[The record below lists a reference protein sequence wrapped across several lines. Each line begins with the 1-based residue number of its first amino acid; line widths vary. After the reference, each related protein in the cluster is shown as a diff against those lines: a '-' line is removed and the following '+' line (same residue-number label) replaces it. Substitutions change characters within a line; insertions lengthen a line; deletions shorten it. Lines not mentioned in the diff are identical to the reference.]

1 LPFHIEFNL
10 QSAFIVFIRV
20 HPWLNGCAGSSDKD
34 RYTMPTR
41 SPRSPKKIEVLLTP
55 AELLPLRDR
64 DLSQTVCVVFDVL
77 RATSSIVTALANG
90 AEAIMPVEEISEAL
104 ALRKQNPGLLLAGE
118 RHGVRIEGKLSGGV
132 RFDFGNSPREFTPN
146 KVRGQRIV
154 TTTTNGTRALRA
166 CAKAKLT
173 LVSSFLNLQAT
184 VDLLK
189 KRRFKD
195 MLFVCSGTFEE
206 CAYEDVLGAGA
217 LFAELE
223 STFNPE
229 DHEADSATLARL
241 AWYREEN
248 QLLFALQQSRNGQ
261 RLWQKPDLR
270 DDIPF
275 CAQRD
280 LFPIA
285 VKMDQDGWLRKM

>member
-1 LPFHIEFNL
+1 
-10 QSAFIVFIRV
+10 
-20 HPWLNGCAGSSDKD
+20 
-34 RYTMPTR
+34 MPLRLRT
-41 SPRSPKKIEVLLTP
+41 PKTIEVLLTP

-77 RATSSIVTALANG
+77 RATSSIITALANG
-90 AEAIMPVEEISEAL
+90 AEAIMPVQEISEAL
-104 ALRKQNPGLLLAGE
+104 ALKAQHPDLLLAGE
-118 RHGVRIEGKLSGGV
+118 RRGVRIEGKLSGGV
-132 RFDFGNSPREFTPN
+132 RFDFGNSPREFTPD

-154 TTTTNGTRALRA
+154 IITTNGTRALRA

-173 LVSSFLNLQAT
+173 FVSSFLNLQAT
-184 VDLLK
+184 ADILK

-217 LFAELE
+217 LFAELH
-223 STFNPE
+223 STFNP
-229 DHEADSATLARL
+229 DDSEADSAMLARL

-248 QLLFALQQSRNGQ
+248 KLLFALQRSRNGR
-261 RLWQKPDLR
+261 RLMRIPGLR
-270 DDIPF
+270 DDVPF

-280 LFPIA
+280 LFPFA
-285 VKMDQDGWLRKM
+285 VRMDKDGWLRRM